1 MIFFDEQNYLWA
13 KPSEIMSE
21 FKEVESDLI
30 GLFEENLTENRPLT
44 KKEKEL
50 LALIANNAIKEM
62 KR

>member
-1 MIFFDEQNYLWA
+1 MV
-13 KPSEIMSE
+13 KHSEIMSE
-21 FKEVESDLI
+21 FNEVESDLI

-50 LALIANNAIKEM
+50 FALIANNAIKEM